1 MATKVWI
8 VGGYVRGCPAESVE
22 NWIDRAEIPCIRLA
36 QPGGASSDASD
47 RDHIKVHAS

>member
-1 MATKVWI
+1 MWI
-8 VGGYVRGCPAESVE
+8 VGGYVRVTQTESVE
-22 NWIDRAEIPCIRLA
+22 NWIDRAPISCLPLP